1 MAGRRKRGRKAKAA
15 ERWRLAREA
24 VYDTPR
30 GRAVPIV
37 LVEQPDHTGERWATA
52 LDLLLE
58 AGRHAAVREA

>member
-1 MAGRRKRGRKAKAA
+1 MAGRRKRGQKAREA
-15 ERWRLAREA
+15 ERWRLTRAA

-37 LVEQPDHTGERWATA
+37 LVEQPDPTGTRWATA

-58 AGRHAAVREA
+58 AGRHAAAREA